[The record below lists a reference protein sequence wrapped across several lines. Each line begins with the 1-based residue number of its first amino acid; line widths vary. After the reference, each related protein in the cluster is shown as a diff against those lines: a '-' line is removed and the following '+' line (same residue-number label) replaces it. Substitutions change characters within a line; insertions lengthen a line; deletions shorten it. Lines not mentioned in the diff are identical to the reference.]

1 MPPGWRCSRG
11 PGQARWRWR
20 TWPGC
25 RSRLGESGPHRCGR
39 ALGDLVELLVRKP
52 GCGAHGF
59 ADGGLREEPGFGAG
73 STRPSCAP
81 SMSSDADT
89 LLGSID
95 DALRELADSGIPDPD
110 PNGERI
116 SEHETRNES

>member
-1 MPPGWRCSRG
+1 
-11 PGQARWRWR
+11 
-20 TWPGC
+20 
-25 RSRLGESGPHRCGR
+25 
-39 ALGDLVELLVRKP
+39 
-52 GCGAHGF
+52 
-59 ADGGLREEPGFGAG
+59 
-73 STRPSCAP
+73 
-81 SMSSDADT
+81 MSSDADT